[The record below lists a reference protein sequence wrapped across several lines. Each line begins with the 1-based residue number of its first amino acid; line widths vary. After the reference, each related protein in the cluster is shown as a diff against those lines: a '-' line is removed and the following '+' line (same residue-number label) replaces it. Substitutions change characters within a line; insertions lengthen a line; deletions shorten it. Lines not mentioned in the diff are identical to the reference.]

1 MHTITCWHWRKRVLT
16 ISADAFGRPSFRFVV
31 SRPAHFLAFGFG
43 IGLIPVAPGTFGTLA
58 AFPLHAWL
66 RPLLGERNF
75 ALLLPLLFLL
85 GVWACHVTGR
95 RLGVHDH
102 GGMVWDETVA
112 FLIVLYFTPAAPM
125 WQAFA
130 FLLFRLFDI
139 LKPMP
144 IRYFD
149 RTLRNGLGVMFDDLL
164 AAFFTL
170 LCLAGW
176 KLVYG

>member
-1 MHTITCWHWRKRVLT
+1 MPTITCWPWRKRVLT
-16 ISADAFGRPSFRFVV
+16 ISADALGRPSFRFVV
-31 SRPAHFLAFGFG
+31 SHPAHFLAFGFG
-43 IGLIPVAPGTFGTLA
+43 VGLIPVAPGTFGTLLA
-58 AFPLHAWL
+58 LPLHASL
-66 RPLLGERNF
+66 RPLLGEQNF
-75 ALLLPLLFLL
+75 ALLLLGLFFL

-102 GGMVWDETVA
+102 AGMVWDETVA
-112 FLIVLYFTPAAPM
+112 FLIVLYFTPDTPI

-144 IRYFD
+144 IRHFD
-149 RTLRNGLGVMFDDLL
+149 RSLRNGLGVMFDDLL

-176 KLVYG
+176 KFVYG